1 MGDYRNSYFMF
12 VLGAV
17 VALFVTLQ
25 SIVFLKKAWEEG
37 KEKGLPPEKM
47 RKAVI
52 SSAVFTLVPSLSI
65 LLTMLTLSGALGL
78 ALPWIRLS
86 VIGAVTYEL
95 PAAEAAAQATG
106 ASLMGGEVPVSV
118 FSVIVWVMTLGIMS
132 GPLFI
137 IAYFRKLQ
145 GKINRIK
152 VEDNRWGALLIS
164 AMFVGLISSFLGSSL
179 AGGLVSILTLF
190 SSALL
195 MFTCIKLE
203 QKAGIRAFKDFALP
217 LSMIGAMALAVL
229 YSGLL
234 GGLQ

>member
-1 MGDYRNSYFMF
+1 MDDFRNSSFLF

-25 SIVFLKKAWEEG
+25 SIAFFRKAWAEG
-37 KEKGLPPEKM
+37 KRKGIAVETM

-65 LLTMLTLSGALGL
+65 LLAMLTLSGALGL
-78 ALPWIRLS
+78 AIPWIRLS

-95 PAAEAAAQATG
+95 PAAEAAAQAAG
-106 ASLMGGEVPVSV
+106 ASLSVGVPVSA

-137 IAYFRKLQ
+137 IAYFKKLQ
-145 GKINRIK
+145 GKVNQIK
-152 VEDNRWGALLIS
+152 VEDNRWGTLLIS
-164 AMFVGLISSFLGSSL
+164 AMFVGLISSFLGSAL
-179 AGGLVSILTLF
+179 AGGLVSILTLL

-195 MFTCIKLE
+195 MFICIMLE
-203 QKAGIRAFKDFALP
+203 QRAGLKALKDFALP
-217 LSMIGAMALAVL
+217 LSMIGAMALAIL
-229 YSGLL
+229 YSGLV
-234 GGLQ
+234 GG

>member
-1 MGDYRNSYFMF
+1 MADYRNSSFMF
-12 VLGAV
+12 VLGAI
-17 VALFVTLQ
+17 VALFVTVQ
-25 SIVFLKKAWEEG
+25 SIVFLRKAWNEG
-37 KEKGLPPEKM
+37 ILRGVPPEKM
-47 RKAVI
+47 RKAVV

-86 VIGAVTYEL
+86 VIGAITYEL

-106 ASLMGGEVPVSV
+106 ASLMGSGVPVDV

-137 IAYFRKLQ
+137 IAYFKKLQ
-145 GKINRIK
+145 GRVNQIK
-152 VEDNRWGALLIS
+152 VDDNRWGALLIA
-164 AMFVGLISSFLGSSL
+164 AMFVGLISSFLGSAL

-195 MFTCIKLE
+195 MVICITLE
-203 QKAGIRAFKDFALP
+203 KKAGLKLFKDFALP
-217 LSMIGAMALAVL
+217 LSMIGAMVLAIV
-229 YSGLL
+229 YSGIL
-234 GGLQ
+234 GG

>member
-1 MGDYRNSYFMF
+1 MGDYRNSMFMF
-12 VLGAV
+12 VLGAI
-17 VALFVTLQ
+17 VALFVTVQ

-37 KEKGLPPEKM
+37 KRKGMPPEKM
-47 RKAVI
+47 RKAVV

-95 PAAEAAAQATG
+95 PAAEAAAQAAC
-106 ASLMGGEVPVSV
+106 ASLMGAGVPVSV

-137 IAYFRKLQ
+137 IAYFKKLQ
-145 GKINRIK
+145 SKINQIK

-164 AMFVGLISSFLGSSL
+164 AMFVGLISSFLGSAL
-179 AGGLVSILTLF
+179 AGGMVSILTLF

-195 MFTCIKLE
+195 MVVCIMIE
-203 QKAGIRAFKDFALP
+203 QKAGLKVFKDFALP
-217 LSMIGAMALAVL
+217 LSMIGAMALAIL

-234 GGLQ
+234 GG